1 MRTPARVGVPTIARV
16 KSFPAPTSG
25 WIANENLAAPDVR
38 SPDGSTLRGAVML
51 TNWFPTAT
59 GVRMRGGSDLYATI
73 GSGTDDVTAL
83 FSYAAGGNEKLFSA
97 TATDIYDVTTVV
109 DPEVSPTAVVASQT
123 GGDWVSCQFATSG
136 GVFLRLVN
144 GTDTPRVYDGT
155 TWGTSP
161 AITGPTT
168 VSKLSYVWAFAKRLF
183 FIEKETLDA
192 WYLAVDSIGGAATKF
207 PMGGVF
213 QRGGSLLFG
222 ATWSLD
228 DRGGLSAS
236 CIFATTEGE
245 IAVYQGLDPASWS
258 LVGVYQI
265 GRPLGAKAWLRAGGD
280 VVVLTDIGAI
290 PLSQA
295 ISRDMAAIAPAAISY
310 PIENEWNDAVASRI
324 GAWVCEIW
332 PTQQM
337 ALVAL
342 PTSSG
347 DEPQIFVANARTGAW
362 CLYTGWQATCF
373 QAFGDRLFFGSV
385 NGKVIEA
392 EVTGSDQGATY
403 TASCISL
410 FNDLKTPASMKTVGL
425 ARAVL
430 LAPNAINEKLS
441 IQTDYAISLPTVP
454 DDVATVGNN
463 LWGSGLWGTSVWGAG
478 RVRSIYQKWRSV
490 FGMGCAIA
498 PAIQITSGTLA
509 APDVEL
515 VRIDVTYDTADIVT

>member
-1 MRTPARVGVPTIARV
+1 MRTPARARAQTAARV

-25 WIANENLAAPDVR
+25 WIANQNLAAPDVR
-38 SPDGSTLRGAVML
+38 SPDGSTLRGAAML

-59 GVRMRGGSDLYATI
+59 GVRMRGGTELYATI
-73 GSGTDDVTAL
+73 GDGTTDVTAL
-83 FSYAAGGNEKLFSA
+83 FSYVAGANEKIFAS
-97 TATDIYDVTTVV
+97 TATDIYDVTTVASATI
-109 DPEVSPTAVVASQT
+109 SPTAVVAAQT
-123 GGDWVSCQFATSG
+123 GGNWVSCQFATSG

-144 GTDTPRVYDGT
+144 GVNTPQVYDGT
-155 TWGTSP
+155 TWGTTP

-168 VSKLSYVWAFAKRLF
+168 VSKLSYVWSFGTRLF

-192 WYLAVDSIGGAATKF
+192 WYLAVDAIGGAATKF

-213 QRGGSLLFG
+213 QKGGSLLFG

-245 IAVYQGLDPASWS
+245 IAVYQGLDPASWA

-265 GRPLGAKAWLRAGGD
+265 GKPLGAKAWFRAGGD

-310 PIENEWNDAVASRI
+310 PIANEWNAAVADRPGS
-324 GAWVCEIW
+324 WNCEIW

-337 ALVAL
+337 ALLAI
-342 PTSSG
+342 PTGSG
-347 DEPQIFVANARTGAW
+347 DEAQMFVANAQTGAW
-362 CLYTGWQATCF
+362 CLYTGWQATCIK
-373 QAFGDRLFFGSV
+373 AFGDRLFFGSI

-392 EVTGSDQGATY
+392 EVTGADMGVPY
-403 TASCISL
+403 TSSCVPL
-410 FNDLKTPASMKTVGL
+410 FNDLKTPASLKTVGL

-430 LAPNAINEKLS
+430 LAPAAVNEKLS
-441 IQTDYAISLPTVP
+441 IQSDYAISLPTAP
-454 DDVATVGNN
+454 DDVATAATN
-463 LWGSGLWGTSVWGAG
+463 LWGSGVWGTSIWGGG
-478 RVRSIYQKWRSV
+478 RARSFFQKWRSV
-490 FGMGCAIA
+490 YGSGCAIA

-509 APDVEL
+509 SPDVEL
-515 VRIDVTYDTADIVT
+515 VRFDVTYDTADIIT